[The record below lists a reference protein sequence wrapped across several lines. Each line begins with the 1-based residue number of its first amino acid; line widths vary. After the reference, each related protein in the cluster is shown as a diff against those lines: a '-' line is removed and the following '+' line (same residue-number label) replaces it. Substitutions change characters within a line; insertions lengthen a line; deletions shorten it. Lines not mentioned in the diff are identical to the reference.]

1 MQSEW
6 GHFPTQLV
14 AGSLLQPGRVLQGRG
29 EATGRPG
36 PRSAPDLEAKG
47 SAAHRYPLTASEG
60 HHQTQGGLISPKVA
74 SSRARGPWSAF
85 SRLMQPTE
93 QDAWTVPG
101 SPAQVPALGLAG
113 PQCQGVVLTKLG
125 SPDVH
130 LLKLGPRGHQ
140 HRQARE
146 NSPEKRSCPRPPA
159 FWLEHKPGMPGPHAG
174 RSLAWG
180 VVRDSHCAQPCPGL
194 ALAQAASRSGRDPV
208 RTTPS
213 WTQWGKV
220 GPSLRGMAT
229 KPGSWS

>member
-1 MQSEW
+1 M
-6 GHFPTQLV
+6 
-14 AGSLLQPGRVLQGRG
+14 
-29 EATGRPG
+29 
-36 PRSAPDLEAKG
+36 RS
-47 SAAHRYPLTASEG
+47 PL
-60 HHQTQGGLISPKVA
+60 
-74 SSRARGPWSAF
+74 R
-85 SRLMQPTE
+85 
-93 QDAWTVPG
+93 
-101 SPAQVPALGLAG
+101 SPAQVEGSQGFQPQPEKDLERPTSTRLGLGLAG